1 MAGRLGSNTRQLGEI
16 LINGHK
22 QKLAFGTSVRGKK
35 KKKKSPYQI
44 KENIYIFLIKK
55 LGFDLG
61 PL

>member
-35 KKKKSPYQI
+35 NLLIKS
-44 KENIYIFLIKK
+44 KRIFFLQKK

-61 PL
+61 PLK

>member
-22 QKLAFGTSVRGKK
+22 QKLAFGTSVRE

-44 KENIYIFLIKK
+44 KENIFFKEITV
-55 LGFDLG
+55 
-61 PL
+61 

>member
-35 KKKKSPYQI
+35 KKKKISLSNQREHI
-44 KENIYIFLIKK
+44 FFLIKK
-55 LGFDLG
+55 FGFDLG

>member
-1 MAGRLGSNTRQLGEI
+1 MAGRLGANTRQLGEI

-22 QKLAFGTSVRGKK
+22 QKLAFGTSVREKK
-35 KKKKSPYQI
+35 KKKKLL
-44 KENIYIFLIKK
+44 LIKSKRIFSLK

>member
-22 QKLAFGTSVRGKK
+22 QKLAFGTSVREKRKK
-35 KKKKSPYQI
+35 KKNLLLIKS
-44 KENIYIFLIKK
+44 KRIFSLKK

-61 PL
+61 SL